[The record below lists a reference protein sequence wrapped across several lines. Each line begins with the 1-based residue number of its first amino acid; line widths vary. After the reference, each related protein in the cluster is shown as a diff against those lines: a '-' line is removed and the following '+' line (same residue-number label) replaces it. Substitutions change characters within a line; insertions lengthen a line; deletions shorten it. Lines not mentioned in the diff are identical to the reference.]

1 MYFCFFTSSFRIS
14 TCYEKH
20 FEFFDSLVYH
30 TSKQDEGREE
40 CRVQGPLPRRS
51 SSLNFI
57 ICILASLYLS
67 ASLFFSLSLSIYMY
81 TYICMYI
88 YMYINSIY
96 MYHCFFFI
104 LHLSQ
109 FIPLIQ
115 SLTLPFSL
123 SYIIPLISSFS
134 FHRARVHQT
143 AFRSY

>member
-67 ASLFFSLSLSIYMY
+67 ASLFFSLSLSLYMY
-81 TYICMYI
+81 TYMYI
-88 YMYINSIY
+88 HSIY